1 MNAETQREL
10 NHLLKQLRKVS
21 DTAKKQSQKAFKEAA
36 GPLVSAIQARAPQS
50 EKAHY
55 RYNTSKLSKSIKAP
69 KGMGNIVATYQPGNL
84 ARSFKTMTFRKSAA
98 VFVGAKL
105 AKGNNKGT
113 FAGARTDGYYAHLV
127 EFGAPGQNVAASP
140 FVRPAVDAAGDLV
153 LRIASDILKREIE
166 SLNK

>member
-10 NHLLKQLRKVS
+10 THLIKQLRKVS

-36 GPLVSAIQARAPQS
+36 GPLVSAIKARAPQS
-50 EKAHY
+50 EKSHH
-55 RYNTSKLSKSIKAP
+55 RYNTSKLSKSIRAP

-84 ARSFKTMTFRKSAA
+84 GRSFKTLTFRRSAA

-113 FAGARTDGYYAHLV
+113 FAGARTDGYYAHWV
-127 EFGAPGQNVAASP
+127 EYGAPGQNVPASP

-153 LRIASDILKREIE
+153 LRIATDILKREIE

>member
-1 MNAETQREL
+1 MDAQTQREL
-10 NHLLKQLRKVS
+10 NHLIKQLHKVS

-50 EKAHY
+50 EKAHH
-55 RYNTSKLSKSIKAP
+55 RYNTSKLSKSIRAP

-84 ARSFKTMTFRKSAA
+84 GRSFKTLTFRRSAA

-113 FAGARTDGYYAHLV
+113 FAGARTDGYYAHWV
-127 EFGAPGQNVAASP
+127 EYGAPSQNVPASP

-153 LRIASDILKREIE
+153 LRIASDLLKREIE

>member
-1 MNAETQREL
+1 MDAQTQREL
-10 NHLLKQLRKVS
+10 NHLIKQLRKVS

-50 EKAHY
+50 EKAHH
-55 RYNTSKLSKSIKAP
+55 RYNTSKLSKSIRAP

-84 ARSFKTMTFRKSAA
+84 ARSFKTMTFRSSAA

-113 FAGARTDGYYAHLV
+113 FAGARTDGYYAHWV
-127 EFGAPGQNVAASP
+127 EYGAPAQNVPASP

>member
-1 MNAETQREL
+1 MNAQTQREL
-10 NHLLKQLRKVS
+10 NLLIKQLRKVS

-50 EKAHY
+50 EKAHH
-55 RYNTSKLSKSIKAP
+55 RYNTSKLSKSIRAP

-84 ARSFKTMTFRKSAA
+84 GRSFKTLTFRRSAA

-113 FAGARTDGYYAHLV
+113 FAGARTDGYYAHWM
-127 EFGAPGQNVAASP
+127 EYGAPGQNVPASP

-153 LRIASDILKREIE
+153 LRIATDILKREIE

>member
-10 NHLLKQLRKVS
+10 THLIKQLRKVS

-50 EKAHY
+50 EKAHH
-55 RYNTSKLSKSIKAP
+55 RYNTSKLSKSIRAP

-84 ARSFKTMTFRKSAA
+84 GRSFKTLTFRRSAA

-113 FAGARTDGYYAHLV
+113 FAGARTDGYYAHWM
-127 EFGAPGQNVAASP
+127 EYGAPGQNVPASP

-153 LRIASDILKREIE
+153 LRIATDILKREIE

>member
-10 NHLLKQLRKVS
+10 THLIKQLRKVS

-50 EKAHY
+50 EKAHH
-55 RYNTSKLSKSIKAP
+55 RYNTSKLSKSIRAP

-84 ARSFKTMTFRKSAA
+84 GRSFKTLTFRRSAA

-113 FAGARTDGYYAHLV
+113 FAGARTDGYYAHWV
-127 EFGAPGQNVAASP
+127 EYGAPGQNVAASP

-153 LRIASDILKREIE
+153 LRIATDILKREIE